1 MANQEAT
8 TFDNKIGIL
17 ADLWMIYRD
26 EAEWK
31 DFIDFHDL
39 GLPLAFM
46 LDNNL
51 VYRNSIVNTPAE
63 NLINETFEL
72 LLRGLDILEDTGF
85 DCLDDI
91 VIPETA

>member
-1 MANQEAT
+1 MASQEQT

-26 EAEWK
+26 EEAWK

-51 VYRNSIVNTPAE
+51 IYRNTITDSPAE
-63 NLINETFEL
+63 ELINETFAL
-72 LLRGLDILEDTGF
+72 LLKGLDIPEDTGF
-85 DCLDDI
+85 ESLDDI
-91 VIPETA
+91 VIPEMP

>member
-1 MANQEAT
+1 MASQEQT

-26 EAEWK
+26 EPEWK
-31 DFIDFHDL
+31 EFIDFHDL

-51 VYRNSIVNTPAE
+51 IYRNTISNQPAE
-63 NLINETFEL
+63 ELINETFAL
-72 LLRGLDILEDTGF
+72 LLKGLDIAEDTGF
-85 DCLDDI
+85 DSLDDI
-91 VIPETA
+91 VLPETP

>member
-1 MANQEAT
+1 MANQEPT
-8 TFDNKIGIL
+8 TFDNKIAIL

-26 EAEWK
+26 EPEWK

-51 VYRNSIVNTPAE
+51 IYRNTITATPAE
-63 NLINETFEL
+63 ELINETFAL
-72 LLRGLDILEDTGF
+72 LLKGLDITEDTGF
-85 DCLDDI
+85 DNLDDI
-91 VIPETA
+91 VLPETP

>member
-1 MANQEAT
+1 MASQEAT
-8 TFDNKIGIL
+8 TFDNKIAIL

-26 EAEWK
+26 EPEWK

-51 VYRNSIVNTPAE
+51 VYRNTITSQPAE
-63 NLINETFEL
+63 ELINETFAL
-72 LLRGLDILEDTGF
+72 LLKGLDITEDTGF
-85 DCLDDI
+85 DNLDDI
-91 VIPETA
+91 VLPETP

>member
-1 MANQEAT
+1 
-8 TFDNKIGIL
+8 
-17 ADLWMIYRD
+17 MIYRD

-51 VYRNSIVNTPAE
+51 IYRSVIMGSPAE
-63 NLINETFEL
+63 ELINETFAL
-72 LLRGLDILEDTGF
+72 LLKGLDIPEDTGF

-91 VIPETA
+91 VLPETP

>member
-1 MANQEAT
+1 MASQEPT
-8 TFDNKIGIL
+8 TFDNKIAIL
-17 ADLWMIYRD
+17 ADLWMVYRD

-51 VYRNSIVNTPAE
+51 IYRNVIMGSPAE
-63 NLINETFEL
+63 QLIHETFEL
-72 LLRGLDILEDTGF
+72 LLKGLDIPEDTGF

-91 VIPETA
+91 VIPETP

>member
-1 MANQEAT
+1 MASQEAT
-8 TFDNKIGIL
+8 TFDNKIAIL

-26 EAEWK
+26 EPEWK

-51 VYRNSIVNTPAE
+51 IYRNTITATPAE
-63 NLINETFEL
+63 ELINETFAL
-72 LLRGLDILEDTGF
+72 LLKGLDITEDTGF
-85 DCLDDI
+85 DNLDDI
-91 VIPETA
+91 VLPETP

>member
-1 MANQEAT
+1 MASQEQT
-8 TFDNKIGIL
+8 TFDNKIAIL

-26 EAEWK
+26 EPEWK

-51 VYRNSIVNTPAE
+51 IYRNTISNQPAE
-63 NLINETFEL
+63 ELINETFAL
-72 LLRGLDILEDTGF
+72 LLKGLDIPEDTGF
-85 DCLDDI
+85 DSLDDI
-91 VIPETA
+91 VLPETP

>member
-1 MANQEAT
+1 MASQEPT
-8 TFDNKIGIL
+8 TFDNKIAIL

-26 EAEWK
+26 EPEWK

-51 VYRNSIVNTPAE
+51 IYRNTITATPAE
-63 NLINETFEL
+63 ELINETFAL
-72 LLRGLDILEDTGF
+72 LLKGLDITEDTGF
-85 DCLDDI
+85 DNLDDI
-91 VIPETA
+91 VLPETP

>member
-1 MANQEAT
+1 MASQEQT
-8 TFDNKIGIL
+8 TFDNKIAIL

-26 EAEWK
+26 EPEWK

-51 VYRNSIVNTPAE
+51 IYRNTISNQPAE
-63 NLINETFEL
+63 ELINETFAL
-72 LLRGLDILEDTGF
+72 LLKGLDIAEDTGF
-85 DCLDDI
+85 DSLDDI
-91 VIPETA
+91 VLPETP

>member
-1 MANQEAT
+1 MASQEPT
-8 TFDNKIGIL
+8 TFENKIGIL

-26 EAEWK
+26 EEAWK

-51 VYRNSIVNTPAE
+51 VYRKAILDSPAE
-63 NLINETFEL
+63 ELINETFAL
-72 LLRGLDILEDTGF
+72 LLKGLDIAEDTGF
-85 DCLDDI
+85 DNLDDI
-91 VIPETA
+91 VLPGEL

>member
-1 MANQEAT
+1 MASQETT

-26 EAEWK
+26 EPEWK
-31 DFIDFHDL
+31 EFIDFHDL

-51 VYRNSIVNTPAE
+51 IYRNTISNQPAE
-63 NLINETFEL
+63 ELINETFAL
-72 LLRGLDILEDTGF
+72 LLKGLDIAEDTGF
-85 DCLDDI
+85 DSLDDI
-91 VIPETA
+91 VLPETP